1 MLRIAESTFA
11 SKYTRNGN
19 TRSVV
24 IPAIV
29 AERMGLQE
37 GDYLDVTIR
46 WPKTE
51 EYDVEAPRLN
61 ANTDGTTKKRGRP
74 KKVEE

>member
-1 MLRIAESTFA
+1 M
-11 SKYTRNGN
+11 
-19 TRSVV
+19 
-24 IPAIV
+24 

-51 EYDVEAPRLN
+51 EYDVEAPRFN
-61 ANTDGTTKKRGRP
+61 ANNAETPKKRGRP
-74 KKVEE
+74 KKEEE